1 MEIYTSGFKLKLAR
15 TNREANRWV
24 FIKLNETYWI
34 LINNIII
41 NIKTNF
47 KFQIKYNIS
56 YKL

>member
-15 TNREANRWV
+15 TNREAHRLV

-41 NIKTNF
+41 NIK
-47 KFQIKYNIS
+47 QISN
-56 YKL
+56 

>member
-15 TNREANRWV
+15 PNREANRLV

-41 NIKTNF
+41 NIK
-47 KFQIKYNIS
+47 QISN
-56 YKL
+56 